1 MAYIHKIKLKFY
13 GEIRKSEKGIL
24 MIRKIIGGLL
34 IFIVFIV
41 LFLATVIENGFGAAI
56 MSWGIS
62 LVLIFIS
69 VVAMLLIFDEI

>member
-1 MAYIHKIKLKFY
+1 
-13 GEIRKSEKGIL
+13 